1 MIPREV
7 IVAALGN
14 ANVKAWL
21 QVIRHRESDHTDRA
35 YYRVNG
41 RPDITSLAAHPYY
54 GIPTTQGSRA
64 AGAYQH
70 LGTTWERIAERYP
83 EDCKDFSVYAQDFA
97 AVVGTSDRGALQ
109 DVIDGDIITACR
121 KCHAEWTSLPGGSEN
136 TGFSVEQALEV
147 FRQYGGGVVAEQ
159 PAAPIE
165 DKSVPYQPP
174 TGETTMGAI
183 ALPLLAQLLP
193 QVFAMF
199 SGRAQ
204 ASISKATGA
213 DPAAAGQFMQSIIAQ
228 IGTAVG
234 VPVTDDASATQAVAA
249 VHSLPADKKAAV
261 VAGLESYSLEQLT
274 PVLDKLHGYSKDEW
288 VASETSVAEAR
299 AANAEF
305 MTPEQLKSNPAF
317 IFGIAIIAMVFF
329 VVFSVMWKDAIIA
342 LIGAIF
348 KFDNLLKDVPGFSTD
363 MQAFVIGAVV
373 GSALTAVIQYFYGT
387 NRQSAAKDATIQKL
401 SGK

>member
-1 MIPREV
+1 MIPRGI

-14 ANVKAWL
+14 ANVKAWE
-21 QVIRHRESDHTDRA
+21 QVVRHRESSHGDDA
-35 YYRVNG
+35 YYMISG
-41 RPDITSLAAHPYY
+41 GGSITSLDKYPWPDESTTKGWKAVGAGQFIPHTWY
-54 GIPTTQGSRA
+54 GLVRQ
-64 AGAYQH
+64 
-70 LGTTWERIAERYP
+70 YP
-83 EDCKDFSVYAQDFA
+83 DDCKDFSVYAQDFGIVA
-97 AVVGTSDRGALQ
+97 LTAGRGALD
-109 DVIDGDIITACR
+109 DVIAGDIITACW

-147 FRQYGGGVVAEQ
+147 FRLYGGGVVAEQ

-165 DKSVPYQPP
+165 DKSTPYQPP

-249 VHSLPADKKAAV
+249 VHSLPAEKKAAV